1 MTAQNHIA
9 NPSKMVAPD
18 SINNAPRRHSE
29 RVGRALLPSLPSYAS
44 RRHSGA
50 QRRQRFL
57 ISNGGTRF
65 SSSFP
70 VASSAACG
78 ISSTTIRSFRS
89 SSHKAL
95 NPGPSGCSRR
105 SSPRTVPALA
115 LASLPRVVSLPHST
129 LSTPS
134 AASLQPLCTP
144 IADPAKACIL
154 PSTSMSEERLAALM
168 KVECHRIRM
177 LTILDATIIVRTE
190 GGAECFT
197 FDSPEAAEA
206 AFSAWLDAQ
215 HSRSEKGAPE

>member
-9 NPSKMVAPD
+9 DPSKMVAPA
-18 SINNAPRRHSE
+18 SKNHAPW
-29 RVGRALLPSLPSYAS
+29 
-44 RRHSGA
+44 RHSGA

-134 AASLQPLCTP
+134 AASLQPVCNTP
-144 IADPAKACIL
+144 SSTLPKAGNLYQTSANSPFSVENRLKPHSAASAPRKSLLSSLPHPPA
-154 PSTSMSEERLAALM
+154 PSR
-168 KVECHRIRM
+168 
-177 LTILDATIIVRTE
+177 
-190 GGAECFT
+190 
-197 FDSPEAAEA
+197 
-206 AFSAWLDAQ
+206 
-215 HSRSEKGAPE
+215 